1 MRLQFFPALA
11 VAAVLFSAVPAT
23 ATDNSSLSAFVHSC
37 AQDTNGCRTFT
48 LNAILSARSAKY
60 GCIPAELSND
70 EAAEKLL
77 NWLKGTASANP
88 KYEKEALSDLVWTGV
103 DEIWPCKK

>member
-1 MRLQFFPALA
+1 MRLHLFPALT
-11 VAAVLFSAVPAT
+11 VAATFLSAAPASAIDT
-23 ATDNSSLSAFVHSC
+23 SSLSAFTASC
-37 AQDTNGCRTFT
+37 RQDNTPCRTMT

-60 GCIPAELSND
+60 GCIPQDVSSEG
-70 EAAEKLL
+70 AAEKLL

-88 KYEKEALSDLVWTGV
+88 KYEKEALSDLFWTGV